1 MSPSDTDVLVRPVTA
16 ADRGAVIALMRAQF
30 REHGIGLDEVGIGRA
45 VDGVLQQPDWGH
57 LLLATRAGTPVGFAA
72 LSFIWTYEHGGRAAW
87 LEELYVEPAH
97 RGRGVGRMLLQAAY
111 RAAAEAGANAM
122 DLEVDAAHRR
132 AEHLYEREGF
142 VRLNRAR
149 WSRRL

>member
-1 MSPSDTDVLVRPVTA
+1 MSPDTDVEIRPATA
-16 ADRGAVIALMRAQF
+16 ADRDALIALLLAQLGEHEIELSDAGAARA
-30 REHGIGLDEVGIGRA
+30 I
-45 VDGVLQQPDWGH
+45 DGALQQPDWAR
-57 LLLATRAGTPVGFAA
+57 LLVATRAGSIIGMAA

-97 RGRGVGRMLLQAAY
+97 RGRGIGRMLLQAAY

-122 DLEVDAAHRR
+122 DLEVDVAHRR
-132 AEHLYEREGF
+132 AERLYEREGF